1 MALPLK
7 DEVAAATRG
16 LGFVL
21 RGDGRALFCYD
32 LTLDGFWRSFWLP
45 LATLVAYALLMQPE
59 GIEADY
65 WAGNEIGFAVAQ
77 GLKFLLAWAVYF
89 AVMAGLSR
97 LYGLGNRFSVF
108 VILYNWAQGIT
119 TAVTLPILLAANW
132 DLLPGGALTGWSTAL
147 LFVWLFIVFRVARLG
162 LGAALPLAIAAS
174 VLDLSTSLL
183 LHRVVDL
190 LV

>member
-7 DEVAAATRG
+7 GEIAAAVKG

-21 RGDGRALFCYD
+21 RGDGRALMCYD
-32 LTLDGFWRSFWLP
+32 LSLDGFWRSFWLP
-45 LATLVAYALLMQPE
+45 LLTLVAYALLMQPE
-59 GIEADY
+59 GSEVAY
-65 WAGNEIGFAVAQ
+65 WGDDGTGFALTQ

-97 LYGLGNRFSVF
+97 LYALGDRFSVF

-119 TAVTLPILLAANW
+119 TAATLPILLAANW
-132 DLLPGGALTGWSTAL
+132 DLLPSGTLTGWSTAL
-147 LFVWLFIVFRVARLG
+147 LFAWLFIVYRIARLG
-162 LGAALPLAIAAS
+162 LGAAMPLAIAAA

-183 LHRVVDL
+183 LHRLVDL